1 MTLDMSCLA
10 TECLQY
16 KKSAERFLGPVVLSV
31 QTKNVILGRHFTAR
45 NRTWYIIQIH

>member
-1 MTLDMSCLA
+1 MTLDVSCPA
-10 TECLQY
+10 IEYFRY

-31 QTKNVILGRHFTAR
+31 QTKNDILGRHFPSR